1 MKKITINSLNSAITF
16 VLFGLTFA
24 FPFKEFVWINEGQI
38 EFTFSIYPI
47 LLVFFLG
54 IILVTYISLKVFK
67 KMPLEAYSEQ
77 YYADEREKDIVAAA
91 NKNAYLTLMSGLI
104 IGIAVLGVFEMI
116 QFVEPMPLN
125 MYQIAVLAMALL
137 LVLSTMT
144 YYITWIY
151 YYKK

>member
-16 VLFGLTFA
+16 ALFGLTFA

-38 EFTFSIYPI
+38 ELTFSIYPI

-54 IILVTYISLKVFK
+54 IILITYIGLKVFK
-67 KMPLEAYSEQ
+67 KIPLEAYSEQ

-104 IGIAVLGVFEMI
+104 IGIGVLGVFEMI
-116 QFVEPMPLN
+116 QFIELMPLN